1 MPAGVQEHPDL
12 VLVVPAED
20 HRAAGNR
27 ARLEVAGRGELRL
40 VPDVDPAAIEDA
52 ALLELVDR
60 GVHQG
65 RAVHLEA
72 KCLRLVDDQSH
83 GAPHY
88 NDRAMRTLL
97 AALALL
103 WISIEGIAQDY
114 PNRPVHIVVP
124 YTPSTG
130 ADILARLL
138 GPKLGE
144 RWKVAVVTENKPGAT
159 GNIGADFVAKAAP
172 DGPTLLFVATSFGTT
187 PALQKSLPYDPVKS
201 FEPVALIATSG
212 LVVVVNPQV
221 PARSMKELIDLAKR
235 EPGKLHYSSPGNG
248 GPQHL
253 AMELVKL
260 ETGMDIVHV
269 PYKAAAGALTDV
281 VGGHVDATV
290 AAVQT
295 AHPQV
300 QAGKL
305 RALAV
310 MSAERSPAYPDVPT
324 MKEQGLPDLEVET
337 WYGAFVPAGTPAQ
350 VVQKLNSDVNTVLRD
365 VQVREA
371 IEKQGMTPVGGTSQ
385 RLGNLLK
392 SELPRWNRVVTAA
405 GIKAD

>member
-1 MPAGVQEHPDL
+1 
-12 VLVVPAED
+12 
-20 HRAAGNR
+20 
-27 ARLEVAGRGELRL
+27 
-40 VPDVDPAAIEDA
+40 
-52 ALLELVDR
+52 
-60 GVHQG
+60 
-65 RAVHLEA
+65 
-72 KCLRLVDDQSH
+72 
-83 GAPHY
+83 
-88 NDRAMRTLL
+88 
-97 AALALL
+97 
-103 WISIEGIAQDY
+103 
-114 PNRPVHIVVP
+114 
-124 YTPSTG
+124 
-130 ADILARLL
+130 
-138 GPKLGE
+138 
-144 RWKVAVVTENKPGAT
+144 
-159 GNIGADFVAKAAP
+159 
-172 DGPTLLFVATSFGTT
+172 
-187 PALQKSLPYDPVKS
+187 VKS
-201 FEPVALIATSG
+201 FEAVALIATSG